1 MIGLPNFLLACCFPF
16 VTMLHSFFFYLD
28 FLSQAFT
35 IHRTAKEGEDY
46 FFKRSLP
53 LPTTSQTLNISW
65 VITAGSPP
73 LHIANTPARTENLW
87 FPSLSH

>member
-35 IHRTAKEGEDY
+35 IHRTANEGEDY
-46 FFKRSLP
+46 FFKRSLQ

-65 VITAGSPP
+65 VITTGSPP
-73 LHIANTPARTENLW
+73 LHIANTPARTENLC